1 MHFRD
6 FLAASRCSATL
17 SIALLAAACA
27 PTRPGHETAKAA
39 PPVAD
44 GTRAELAIL
53 ESTDIHSNI
62 RSYDYYRLADDPS
75 LGFERMA
82 TLARDARKEFANTVL
97 FDAGDTIQGTALADY
112 QARVKP
118 VGCDEELAI
127 YRAMDAL
134 GYDGGTIGNHEFNYG
149 LPYLAQVTDRA
160 MNVDG
165 VELRHCKGPSYPLVL
180 SNVYS
185 KRDDQP
191 IYKPYA
197 VVEKTLK
204 IKTADGRDT
213 AVPIRIGIIGFTP
226 PNIMQWDKRNLE
238 GKVYTKGLVEAARE
252 FVPKLRAENV
262 DIVVAISHGGI
273 DVSPYGT
280 MMENANWYLSEEPG
294 IDVLLLGHSHAP
306 FPEPNNPKSR
316 YANLPDVDNQRGFV
330 HGKPAVMGNYWGKS
344 LGVIDL
350 ALVRRDGHWQID
362 ASKTH
367 SEVRDVKKPD
377 GTFVA
382 SASDI
387 ATLIEPVHKAT
398 TEYVSTPIGDSD
410 FAVTTYFAD
419 VGDVTA
425 LQPVNTAQREY
436 VERYVAK
443 NLPQYAGVPVLSA
456 AAAFKGGFG
465 GPSDYTDI
473 AAGPLAIHNAADL
486 YLYPNTLTAVAID
499 GATLKG
505 WLERSAERFNRIDP
519 AQREPQEL
527 VSRKMPS
534 YNFDVIQGGITY
546 AIDVT
551 RPEGQRIRDLA
562 YGGKPVG
569 ATDRFIVVTNN
580 YRASGGG
587 HFPGLDGSNI
597 VVSAPDANRDV
608 LIGWV
613 REQKHVTR
621 AADGSDR
628 NWRFATV
635 KTAGPV
641 VFTSAA
647 GKIELARKAGLAHVR
662 WIEDNGDGFA
672 TYAVDLAA
680 KQQAKKAQQPV
691 KSGQSR

>member
-1 MHFRD
+1 
-6 FLAASRCSATL
+6 
-17 SIALLAAACA
+17 
-27 PTRPGHETAKAA
+27 
-39 PPVAD
+39 
-44 GTRAELAIL
+44 
-53 ESTDIHSNI
+53 
-62 RSYDYYRLADDPS
+62 
-75 LGFERMA
+75 MA
-82 TLARDARKEFANTVL
+82 TLVRDARKEFANTVL

-112 QARVKP
+112 QALVKP
-118 VGCDEELAI
+118 VGCEEELAM
-127 YRAMDAL
+127 YRVMDAL

-149 LPYLAQVTDRA
+149 LPYLAQVTNRD

-165 VELRHCKGPSYPLVL
+165 VETRHCKGPSYPLVL
-180 SNVYS
+180 SNVFS
-185 KRDDQP
+185 RRDDQP
-191 IYKPYA
+191 IYAPYA

-204 IKTADGRDT
+204 LRTADGRET
-213 AVPIRIGIIGFTP
+213 KVPIRIGIIGFTP
-226 PNIMQWDKRNLE
+226 PNIMQWDKRNLD

-262 DIVVAISHGGI
+262 DLVVAISHGGI

-306 FPEPNNPKSR
+306 FPEPANPKSR

-344 LGVIDL
+344 LGVIEL
-350 ALVRRDGHWQID
+350 ALVRHDGKWQVD

-367 SEVRDVKKPD
+367 SEVRDVKKAD
-377 GTFVA
+377 GTFVEPA
-382 SASDI
+382 NDI
-387 ATLIEPVHKAT
+387 AALIEPVHEAT
-398 TEYVSTPIGDSD
+398 IQYVSTPIGDSD
-410 FAVTTYFAD
+410 FAMTTYFAD

-436 VERYVAK
+436 VERYIAK

-465 GPSDYTDI
+465 GPTDYTDI
-473 AAGPLAIHNAADL
+473 APGPLAIHNAADL

-519 AQREPQEL
+519 AKREPQEL
-527 VSRKMPS
+527 INRKMPS

-551 RPEGQRIRDLA
+551 QAEGQRIRDLA
-562 YGGKPVG
+562 YHGKPVE
-569 ATDRFIVVTNN
+569 AAQRFIVVTNN

-587 HFPGLDGSNI
+587 RFPGLDGSNI
-597 VVSAPDANRDV
+597 VLSAPDANRDV
-608 LIGWV
+608 LIQWV
-613 REQKHVTR
+613 RERKHVTR

-641 VFTSAA
+641 VFTSAV
-647 GKIELARKAGLAHVR
+647 GKIDLARKTGLGNVR
-662 WIEDNGDGFA
+662 WPKDSGDGFA
-672 TYAVDLAA
+672 TYEVDLAA
-680 KQQAKKAQQPV
+680 KQQAKRPR
-691 KSGQSR
+691 SP

>member
-1 MHFRD
+1 MRFFALSALLR
-6 FLAASRCSATL
+6 AATA

-27 PTRPGHETAKAA
+27 PTQPGHEDAE
-39 PPVAD
+39 PPHAIAD

-53 ESTDIHSNI
+53 ESTDLHSNI
-62 RSYDYYRLADDPS
+62 KSYDYYRLADDPA
-75 LGFERMA
+75 LGFDRMA
-82 TLARDARKEFANTVL
+82 TLFRDARKEFANTVL

-112 QARVKP
+112 QALVKP
-118 VGCDEELAI
+118 VGCEEELAM
-127 YRAMDAL
+127 YRVMDAL

-149 LPYLAQVTDRA
+149 LPYLAQVTNRN

-165 VELRHCKGPSYPLVL
+165 VETRHCKGPSYPLVL
-180 SNVYS
+180 SNVFS
-185 KRDDQP
+185 RRDDQP
-191 IYKPYA
+191 IYAPYA

-204 IKTADGRDT
+204 LRTADGRET
-213 AVPIRIGIIGFTP
+213 EVPIRIGIIGFTP
-226 PNIMQWDKRNLE
+226 PNIMQWDRRNLD

-262 DIVVAISHGGI
+262 DLVVAISHGGI

-280 MMENANWYLSEEPG
+280 MMENANLYLSEEPG

-306 FPEPNNPKSR
+306 FPEPANPKSR
-316 YANLPDVDNQRGFV
+316 YATLPDVDNQRGLV

-344 LGVIDL
+344 LGVIEL
-350 ALVRRDGHWQID
+350 ALVRHDGKWQVD

-367 SEVRDVKKPD
+367 SEVRDVKKAD
-377 GTFVA
+377 GTFVEPA
-382 SASDI
+382 NDI
-387 ATLIEPVHKAT
+387 AALIEPVHEAT
-398 TEYVSTPIGDSD
+398 IQYVSTPIGDSD
-410 FAVTTYFAD
+410 FAMTTYFAD

-436 VERYVAK
+436 VERYIAK

-465 GPSDYTDI
+465 GPTDYTDI
-473 AAGPLAIHNAADL
+473 APGPLAIHNAADL

-519 AQREPQEL
+519 AKREPQEL
-527 VSRKMPS
+527 INRKMPS

-551 RPEGQRIRDLA
+551 QPEGQRIRDLT
-562 YGGKPVG
+562 YRGKPID
-569 ATDRFIVVTNN
+569 AAQRFIVVTNN

-587 HFPGLDGSNI
+587 RFPGLDGSNI
-597 VVSAPDANRDV
+597 VLSAPDANRDV
-608 LIGWV
+608 LIQWV
-613 REQKHVTR
+613 RERKHVTR

-641 VFTSAA
+641 VFTSAV
-647 GKIELARKAGLAHVR
+647 GKIDLARKTGLGNVR
-662 WIEDNGDGFA
+662 WLKDSGDGFA
-672 TYAVDLAA
+672 TYEVDLAA
-680 KQQAKKAQQPV
+680 KQQAKRPR
-691 KSGQSR
+691 SP